1 MTHCNDQ
8 LIDQLLTQAEQEGRC
23 LIPPSTAIRKA
34 LLRRTGDMV
43 VSPMPGLFARKM
55 RWDELNRAQRHCE
68 IIRALAIIHPDW
80 TFCSFSAACLLGLEV
95 SWRHLNVVHVCSSTK
110 PSARPGAHIQRHQI
124 EPAGAIRRAGIS
136 VTPPIQTVTDCL
148 LQTGFAD
155 GMPIA
160 DSAISKLG
168 LTREQL
174 MEAAEQRATARNGR
188 AIRTALTTL
197 RYADARAESGGE
209 SVARGAMIET
219 GFAPD
224 WLQYEL
230 TDPFDSAKPIRTDFA
245 WERQARELTLGE
257 LDGLIKYTDQTM
269 LAGRTTAEA
278 LVAER
283 QREAHLS
290 LYGHPPAALYHE
302 RGPLDRNARQKAADG
317 RHPADRAADVAQ
329 RRGAVGAARPCIAGS
344 HPPIWAAF
352 SQRPRQRKAR
362 PSLDAQNG
370 MHIPD
375 GGPGGKR
382 VPESGLGTGRAF
394 RLSPSAETA
403 SRNKRSNWDALSKRP
418 ASGKRIPF

>member
-1 MTHCNDQ
+1 MAHCNDQ

-23 LIPPSTAIRKA
+23 LIPPEHGDPQSAPSA
-34 LLRRTGDMV
+34 RRRHGCLAHAGV
-43 VSPMPGLFARKM
+43 VSREKRAGMNSTERNAIARLSAPL
-55 RWDELNRAQRHCE
+55 RSSIPIGRSAR
-68 IIRALAIIHPDW
+68 
-80 TFCSFSAACLLGLEV
+80 FSAACLLGLEI

-136 VTPPIQTVTDCL
+136 VTPPIQTSTDCL

-168 LTREQL
+168 LAPEQL
-174 MEAAEQRATARNGR
+174 TEAVEQRATARNGR

-209 SVARGAMIET
+209 SVARAIMIET

-230 TDPFDSAKPIRTDFA
+230 TDPFDSAKPMRTDFA

-290 LYGHPPAALYHE
+290 LYGHPLLRFTMNEVRSAGVLAK
-302 RGPLDRNARQKAADG
+302 NAADG
-317 RHPADRAADVAQ
+317 RHPADCAADMAQ
-329 RRGAVGAARPCIAGS
+329 RGGPVGAVELMPACP
-344 HPPIWAAF
+344 
-352 SQRPRQRKAR
+352 
-362 PSLDAQNG
+362 
-370 MHIPD
+370 
-375 GGPGGKR
+375 
-382 VPESGLGTGRAF
+382 
-394 RLSPSAETA
+394 
-403 SRNKRSNWDALSKRP
+403 SNWGTLSSWRHRGNHI
-418 ASGKRIPF
+418 SD

>member
-34 LLRRTGDMV
+34 LLRRTGGTV
-43 VSPMPGLFARKM
+43 VSPMPGLFARKTH
-55 RWDELNRAQRHCE
+55 WDELNRAQRHCE
-68 IIRALAIIHPDW
+68 ILRALAIIHPDW

-95 SWRHLNVVHVCSSTK
+95 SWRHLNVVHICSSTK

-136 VTPPIQTVTDCL
+136 VTPPIQTATDCL

-160 DSAISKLG
+160 DSAISKLS
-168 LTREQL
+168 LASEQL
-174 MEAAEQRATARNGR
+174 MEAVEQRATARNGR

-209 SVARGAMIET
+209 SVARAIMIET

-290 LYGHPPAALYHE
+290 LYGHPLLRFTMNEVRSAGMLAKSC
-302 RGPLDRNARQKAADG
+302 RRQASG
-317 RHPADRAADVAQ
+317 RPRC
-329 RRGAVGAARPCIAGS
+329 RRGSTTWSC
-344 HPPIWAAF
+344 
-352 SQRPRQRKAR
+352 
-362 PSLDAQNG
+362 
-370 MHIPD
+370 
-375 GGPGGKR
+375 
-382 VPESGLGTGRAF
+382 
-394 RLSPSAETA
+394 
-403 SRNKRSNWDALSKRP
+403 RSC
-418 ASGKRIPF
+418 

>member
-23 LIPPSTAIRKA
+23 LIPPSAAIRKA
-34 LLRRTGDMV
+34 LLRRIGSAV

-55 RWDELNRAQRHCE
+55 RWDELNRTQRHCE

-124 EPAGAIRRAGIS
+124 EPAGAIRLSGTS
-136 VTPPIQTVTDCL
+136 VTPPIKTVTDCL

-174 MEAAEQRATARNGR
+174 MGAVEKRAGARNGR
-188 AIRTALTTL
+188 AVRTALTTL
-197 RYADARAESGGE
+197 QYADARAESGGE
-209 SVARGAMIET
+209 SVARAVMIET

-224 WLQYEL
+224 QLQYEL
-230 TDPFDSAKPIRTDFA
+230 TDPFDSTESMRTDFA

-290 LYGHPPAALYHE
+290 LYGHPLLRFTMNEVRSAGMFAKKLQTAGIRQTAL
-302 RGPLDRNARQKAADG
+302 PTWLN
-317 RHPADRAADVAQ
+317 DVE
-329 RRGAVGAARPCIAGS
+329 
-344 HPPIWAAF
+344 
-352 SQRPRQRKAR
+352 
-362 PSLDAQNG
+362 L
-370 MHIPD
+370 
-375 GGPGGKR
+375 
-382 VPESGLGTGRAF
+382 
-394 RLSPSAETA
+394 
-403 SRNKRSNWDALSKRP
+403 
-418 ASGKRIPF
+418 

>member
-34 LLRRTGDMV
+34 LLRRTSGTV
-43 VSPMPGLFARKM
+43 ISPMPGLFARKT

-68 IIRALAIIHPDW
+68 ILRALAIIHPDW

-136 VTPPIQTVTDCL
+136 VTPPIQTATDCL

-168 LTREQL
+168 LAREQL
-174 MEAAEQRATARNGR
+174 MEAVEQRATARNGR

-197 RYADARAESGGE
+197 RYADVRAESGGE
-209 SVARGAMIET
+209 SVARAVMIET

-245 WERQARELTLGE
+245 WEHQARELTLGE
-257 LDGLIKYTDQTM
+257 LDGLVKYTDQTM

-290 LYGHPPAALYHE
+290 LYGHPLLRFTINEVRSAGMLAKKLQTAGIRQTALPTWLNE
-302 RGPLDRNARQKAADG
+302 VELQELLGRASPDR
-317 RHPADRAADVAQ
+317 
-329 RRGAVGAARPCIAGS
+329 I
-344 HPPIWAAF
+344 PPIWAAF

-362 PSLDAQNG
+362 PILRHDSGTQLPVEGRSGKHDPFRDR
-370 MHIPD
+370 IP
-375 GGPGGKR
+375 
-382 VPESGLGTGRAF
+382 GRGF
-394 RLSPSAETA
+394 RLKLQPENA
-403 SRNKRSNWDALSKRP
+403 SHAGAIFRDTLS
-418 ASGKRIPF
+418 I

>member
-34 LLRRTGDMV
+34 LLRRIGSAV

-55 RWDELNRAQRHCE
+55 RWDELNRAQ
-68 IIRALAIIHPDW
+68 
-80 TFCSFSAACLLGLEV
+80 LGFEV

-124 EPAGAIRRAGIS
+124 EPTGAIRLSGTS
-136 VTPPIQTVTDCL
+136 VTPPIQTATDCL

-168 LTREQL
+168 LAPEQL
-174 MEAAEQRATARNGR
+174 MEAVEQRATARNGR

-209 SVARGAMIET
+209 SVARAVMIET

-290 LYGHPPAALYHE
+290 LYGHPLLRFTMSEVRSAGLLAKKLQTAGIRQTALPTWLNE
-302 RGPLDRNARQKAADG
+302 VEL
-317 RHPADRAADVAQ
+317 
-329 RRGAVGAARPCIAGS
+329 
-344 HPPIWAAF
+344 
-352 SQRPRQRKAR
+352 
-362 PSLDAQNG
+362 
-370 MHIPD
+370 
-375 GGPGGKR
+375 
-382 VPESGLGTGRAF
+382 
-394 RLSPSAETA
+394 
-403 SRNKRSNWDALSKRP
+403 
-418 ASGKRIPF
+418 

>member
-1 MTHCNDQ
+1 MAHCNDQ
-8 LIDQLLTQAEQEGRC
+8 IIDQLLNQAEQEGRC
-23 LIPPSTAIRKA
+23 LIPPSAAIRKA
-34 LLRRTGDMV
+34 LLRRIGSTV
-43 VSPMPGLFARKM
+43 VSPMPGLFARKT

-95 SWRHLNVVHVCSSTK
+95 SWRHLNVVHVCSATK

-124 EPAGAIRRAGIS
+124 EPADTVRRAGIS
-136 VTPPIQTVTDCL
+136 LTPPIQTVTDCL

-174 MEAAEQRATARNGR
+174 MEAVEQRASSRNGR

-197 RYADARAESGGE
+197 QHTDARAESSGE
-209 SVARGAMIET
+209 SVARAVMIET

-224 WLQYEL
+224 RLQYEL
-230 TDPFDSAKPIRTDFA
+230 TDPFDSTTSMRTDFA

-257 LDGLIKYTDQTM
+257 LDGFVKYTDQTI
-269 LAGRTTAEA
+269 LAGQTATEV

-290 LYGHPPAALYHE
+290 LYGHPLIRFTMSEVRSAGVLAKKLQTAGVRQTALPTWLNE
-302 RGPLDRNARQKAADG
+302 VDL
-317 RHPADRAADVAQ
+317 
-329 RRGAVGAARPCIAGS
+329 
-344 HPPIWAAF
+344 
-352 SQRPRQRKAR
+352 
-362 PSLDAQNG
+362 
-370 MHIPD
+370 
-375 GGPGGKR
+375 
-382 VPESGLGTGRAF
+382 
-394 RLSPSAETA
+394 
-403 SRNKRSNWDALSKRP
+403 
-418 ASGKRIPF
+418 

>member
-34 LLRRTGDMV
+34 LLRRIGNMV
-43 VSPMPGLFARKM
+43 VSPMPGMFARKT
-55 RWDELNRAQRHCE
+55 RWNELNRAQRHCE

-160 DSAISKLG
+160 DSAILKLG
-168 LTREQL
+168 LAREQL
-174 MEAAEQRATARNGR
+174 MEAVEQRATARNGR
-188 AIRTALTTL
+188 TIRTALTTL
-197 RYADARAESGGE
+197 RYADACA
-209 SVARGAMIET
+209 VMIET

-269 LAGRTTAEA
+269 LAGRTAAEA

-290 LYGHPPAALYHE
+290 LYGHPLLRFTMNEVRSAGMLAKKLQTAGIRQTALPTWLNDIE
-302 RGPLDRNARQKAADG
+302 L
-317 RHPADRAADVAQ
+317 
-329 RRGAVGAARPCIAGS
+329 
-344 HPPIWAAF
+344 
-352 SQRPRQRKAR
+352 
-362 PSLDAQNG
+362 
-370 MHIPD
+370 
-375 GGPGGKR
+375 
-382 VPESGLGTGRAF
+382 
-394 RLSPSAETA
+394 
-403 SRNKRSNWDALSKRP
+403 
-418 ASGKRIPF
+418 

>member
-1 MTHCNDQ
+1 
-8 LIDQLLTQAEQEGRC
+8 
-23 LIPPSTAIRKA
+23 
-34 LLRRTGDMV
+34 
-43 VSPMPGLFARKM
+43 MPGLFARKT

-68 IIRALAIIHPDW
+68 ILRALAIIHPDW

-95 SWRHLNVVHVCSSTK
+95 SWRHLNVVHVCSATK

-160 DSAISKLG
+160 DSAISKLV
-168 LTREQL
+168 LVREQL
-174 MEAAEQRATARNGR
+174 MEAVEQPEQPPAMVARFVRLSQRFDMPTPAPRAA
-188 AIRTALTTL
+188 
-197 RYADARAESGGE
+197 GE
-209 SVARGAMIET
+209 SVARAVMIET

-230 TDPFDSAKPIRTDFA
+230 TDPFNSAKPIRTDFA

-257 LDGLIKYTDQTM
+257 LDGLIKYTNQTM

-290 LYGHPPAALYHE
+290 LYGHPPLRFTMNEVRSAGMLAKKLQTAGIRQTALPTWLNE
-302 RGPLDRNARQKAADG
+302 VDL
-317 RHPADRAADVAQ
+317 
-329 RRGAVGAARPCIAGS
+329 
-344 HPPIWAAF
+344 
-352 SQRPRQRKAR
+352 
-362 PSLDAQNG
+362 
-370 MHIPD
+370 
-375 GGPGGKR
+375 
-382 VPESGLGTGRAF
+382 
-394 RLSPSAETA
+394 
-403 SRNKRSNWDALSKRP
+403 
-418 ASGKRIPF
+418 